1 MRNRTDTLV
10 KKENKQLYESVG
22 AIHLHSTFSD
32 GSLPISEI
40 VPIGEQKGLDFLM
53 FTDHHTLE
61 PKRRGLEGWYDNIL
75 VLIGYEINDPDEI
88 NHYLAFR
95 LDKEVK
101 AGISAQEY
109 VKEVKRKGGI
119 GIIAHPAEKRNS
131 IEAYPP
137 YPWTAWDAEG
147 FDGIEI
153 WNQISEWL
161 EGVTRSNFLW
171 RVWHPLRSI
180 RFPVWEIL
188 QRWDKLNK
196 ERRVV
201 GVGGIDVH
209 AYVMK
214 ILGFIKFEI
223 YPYKVQFK
231 SIRTHFFTEK
241 SLRNNGDKLSFKEA
255 EQQVYQALSLG
266 RCFVSNYYLGDARGF
281 EFYCEKS
288 GKRYPMGS
296 RINVSPYAELYV
308 STPSP
313 GKIRLLCDGKVIR
326 SQKGKDLFIKVEK
339 EGVYRIEVFKRRKG
353 WIYSNPIVLQKN
365 KDEFSEQW

>member
-1 MRNRTDTLV
+1 MRSHTDTV
-10 KKENKQLYESVG
+10 VERENKQLYESVG

-53 FTDHHTLE
+53 FSDHHTLE
-61 PKRRGLEGWYDNIL
+61 PKRKGLEGWYGKIL

-95 LDKEVK
+95 LNEEVK
-101 AGISAQEY
+101 PGISAQEY
-109 VKEVKRKGGI
+109 VKEVNRQGGI

-196 ERRVV
+196 KRRVV
-201 GVGGIDVH
+201 GIGGIDVH

-231 SIRTHFFTEK
+231 SIRTHFLTEK
-241 SLRNNGDKLSFKEA
+241 PLKQDGNTLPFKEA
-255 EQQVYQALSLG
+255 EKQMYQALSLG

-281 EFYCEKS
+281 QFYSMKS
-288 GKRYPMGS
+288 GNRYPMGS
-296 RINVSPYAELYV
+296 RTDLSADTELYV
-308 STPSP
+308 TTPSS
-313 GKIRLLCDGKVIR
+313 GKIRLLCDGKVVGFN
-326 SQKGKDLFIKVEK
+326 KGKDLFMKVEK
-339 EGVYRIEVFKRRKG
+339 EGVYRVEVFKGRKG
-353 WIYSNPIVLQKN
+353 WIYSNPIVFQTK
-365 KDEFSEQW
+365 

>member
-1 MRNRTDTLV
+1 MRRITDKQFKHV
-10 KKENKQLYESVG
+10 DSKQLYESVG
-22 AIHLHSTFSD
+22 AIHLHSTWSD
-32 GSLPISEI
+32 GSLPIPEI
-40 VPIGEQKGLDFLM
+40 ADIGAQKGLDFLM
-53 FTDHHTLE
+53 FSDHHTLE
-61 PKRRGLEGWYDNIL
+61 PKREGLERWYDDIL

-101 AGISAQEY
+101 SGVSAQEY
-109 VKEVKRKGGI
+109 VKEVKKNGGI

-188 QRWDKLNK
+188 QRWDELNK
-196 ERRVV
+196 KRRVV
-201 GVGGIDVH
+201 GIGGIDVH
-209 AYVMK
+209 AYEMK
-214 ILGFIKFEI
+214 ILGFIKFQI

-231 SIRTHFFTEK
+231 SIRTHFLTEK
-241 SLRNNGDKLSFKEA
+241 PLKRNNSKLSFKEA
-255 EQQVYQALSLG
+255 EQEMYKALSLG

-281 EFYCEKS
+281 KFYCKGSEN
-288 GKRYPMGS
+288 RYPMGS
-296 RINVSPYAELYV
+296 RININKNAGFYISAPA
-308 STPSP
+308 P
-313 GKIRLLCDGKVIR
+313 GYIRLLRNGKLI
-326 SQKGKDLFIKVEK
+326 SQKKGKELYKEVEQD
-339 EGVYRIEVFKRRKG
+339 GVYRAEVFKRKKG
-353 WIYSNPIVLQKN
+353 WIYSNPIVIEK
-365 KDEFSEQW
+365 S

>member
-1 MRNRTDTLV
+1 MRSSVDKLV
-10 KKENKQLYESVG
+10 DRENSWQLYESVG

-32 GSLPISEI
+32 GSLPIPEI
-40 VPIGEQKGLDFLM
+40 AVIGEQKRLDFLM

-61 PKRRGLEGWYDNIL
+61 PKRKGLEGWYNKVL

-88 NHYLAFR
+88 NHYLAFG
-95 LDKEVK
+95 LDKEVTP
-101 AGISAQEY
+101 GIRAQEY
-109 VKEVKRKGGI
+109 VKEVKNKGGI

-188 QRWDKLNK
+188 QRWDEFNK
-196 ERRVV
+196 KRRVV
-201 GVGGIDVH
+201 GIGGIDVH
-209 AYVMK
+209 AYIMR

-231 SIRTHFFTEK
+231 SIRTHMLTEK
-241 SLRNNGDKLSFKEA
+241 PLKTNGSKLSFKEA
-255 EQQVYQALSLG
+255 EQQIYQALSLG
-266 RCFVSNYYLGDARGF
+266 RCFISNYYLGDAQGF
-281 EFYCEKS
+281 DFHCEVS
-288 GKRYPMGS
+288 GNIYPMGS
-296 RINVSPYAELYV
+296 RINVHRNVKFLT
-308 STPSP
+308 STPIP
-313 GKIRLLCDGKVIR
+313 GNIRLLRNGKVIK
-326 SQKGKDLFIKVEK
+326 QIKGDVLYLEVDKG
-339 EGVYRIEVFKRRKG
+339 GVYRVEVFKRRKG
-353 WIYSNPIVLQKN
+353 WIYSNPIVIQEK
-365 KDEFSEQW
+365 